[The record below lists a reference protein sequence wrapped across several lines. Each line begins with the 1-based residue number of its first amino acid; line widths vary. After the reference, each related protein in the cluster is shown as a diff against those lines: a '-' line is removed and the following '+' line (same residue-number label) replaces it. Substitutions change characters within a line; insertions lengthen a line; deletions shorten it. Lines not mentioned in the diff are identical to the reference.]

1 MRPVRGWAPLLVLV
15 LAVTGGGLPVGLT
28 SSAVAAPAP
37 RVVLHANQTDARPG
51 EAVLFR
57 GRVLAGSRPLAG
69 VRVVLQSRAPG
80 RRFRALERRRTGG
93 NGRFSFARVPAG
105 PRDFRV
111 RFVGHNRPNALSPV
125 RAVTRSNTARTLAQR
140 TDQVRSYVGQRQSGP
155 TTSTRFGTSVQH
167 ARHAR
172 GTIATVGRDTW
183 VVRGP
188 IGARYADL
196 RGVDGRLGAP
206 LHDQK
211 CQQVGAVCVQRFQK
225 GAIAHDPQAPTKVTH
240 AFGHPDRAA
249 YRAVALA
256 YVNYREP
263 EVRQSKFNDWI
274 GNNRAWCGFFN
285 AWASRASANGDAF
298 PKAQRFG
305 DQVAIIRSRGGQ
317 LRRPRPGAFMLID
330 RGNKGRPTHA
340 GIIIKVRRNGD
351 VVTID
356 GNAPMPGGPRSG
368 PRYVVRRSQDTSQA
382 VMYWRP
388 PSW

>member
-1 MRPVRGWAPLLVLV
+1 MRGWTPLLALL
-15 LAVTGGGLPVGLT
+15 LAVTGGALPVGPT
-28 SSAVAAPAP
+28 SPAMAAPAP
-37 RVVLHANQTDARPG
+37 RVVLHANQSDARPG

-57 GRVLAGSRPLAG
+57 GSVLAESRPLAG

-80 RRFRALERRRTGG
+80 GRFRALERRRTGG
-93 NGRFSFARVPAG
+93 KGRYTFARVPAG
-105 PRDFRV
+105 LRDFRV
-111 RFVGHNRPNALSPV
+111 KFVGRDRPHAFSAV
-125 RAVTRSNTARTLAQR
+125 RTVTRSAADRTLEQR
-140 TDQVRSYVGQRQSGP
+140 ADQVRSYVGRRQSGP
-155 TTSTRFGTSVQH
+155 STSTRFGVSVRH

-172 GTIATVGRDTW
+172 GTLATVGSDTW

-188 IGARYADL
+188 IGSRYADL

-225 GAIAHDPQAPTKVTH
+225 GAIVHDPQAPTKVTH
-240 AFGHPDRAA
+240 AFGLPDRAA

-256 YVNYREP
+256 YVGYREP
-263 EVRQSKFNDWI
+263 AERRSKFNAWI

-285 AWASRASANGDAF
+285 AWVSRASVNGDAF
-298 PKAQRFG
+298 PKAQSFA
-305 DQVAIIRSRGGQ
+305 DQVAIIRSRGGR

-330 RGNKGRPTHA
+330 RTNKGRPTHA
-340 GIIIKVRRNGD
+340 GIIVKVKRNGD

-356 GNAPMPGGPRSG
+356 GNAPLPGGPRTG
-368 PRYVVRRSQDTSQA
+368 PRYVVRRAQDTSQA

-388 PSW
+388 PTW